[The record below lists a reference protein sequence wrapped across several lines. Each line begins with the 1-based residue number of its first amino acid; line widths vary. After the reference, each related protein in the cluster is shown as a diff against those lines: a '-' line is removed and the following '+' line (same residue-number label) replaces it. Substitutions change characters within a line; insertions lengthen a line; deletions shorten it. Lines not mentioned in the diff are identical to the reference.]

1 MNKLNRFKRPMLL
14 VLAIAIAISA
24 AVWVYAKYI
33 YQETIHGSLT
43 ITASLG
49 KIDVWEHLA
58 VRQNDGSYE
67 LNGTLVRR
75 NDYYLIPGLDIPK
88 DPFVQITEK
97 TNVPVY
103 VFIKVDTNPTD
114 ANHVTYGLLDCWKL
128 VEGTSNIYVYSVD
141 GVACPVSS
149 NMDLPILQGD
159 LVEVSQNLQI
169 DGQVYL
175 NFTAAMSQ
183 VDAGLNAA
191 MVMALFTVS

>member
-1 MNKLNRFKRPMLL
+1 MNKWNWFKRPVLL

-49 KIDVWEHLA
+49 EIDVWEHQA
-58 VRQNDGSYE
+58 VRNPNGSYS
-67 LNGTLVRR
+67 LNEKPVH
-75 NDYYLIPGLDIPK
+75 NNSYYLIPGLDVPK
-88 DPFVQITEK
+88 DPFVQITKK

-103 VFIKVDTNPTD
+103 VFMKVDTNLTD

-128 VEGTSNIYVYSVD
+128 VEGTSNIYVYCVD
-141 GVACPVSS
+141 GVAHPVSS
-149 NMDLPILQGD
+149 NMDIPILQGD
-159 LVEVSQNLQI
+159 RVEVSQNLQI

-191 MVMALFTVS
+191 TVMALFHVS